1 MIRSI
6 HTNFSKDVPV
16 STYGDCGATLT
27 TVIDGEQKINIF
39 SLLDIYDLLI
49 DEQPNLGIDIDMPVV
64 EMIDEYHIAY
74 HGISLQDCD
83 SFELDI
89 NVTGGIPKPKLPVGL
104 SWEDV
109 EQYEKEGKI
118 LVGISSGPIVS
129 RRHKLLRALVRAK
142 YRLGTLRHR

>member
-6 HTNFSKDVPV
+6 HTNFDKDVPV
-16 STYGDCGATLT
+16 SAYGDCGATLT
-27 TVIDGEQKINIF
+27 TVIDGEQKMNIF
-39 SLLDIYDLLI
+39 SLLDIYDLLV
-49 DEQPNLGIDIDMPVV
+49 DEQPGLNVDADIPVV

-89 NVTGGIPKPKLPVGL
+89 NVTGGIPKPQLPP
-104 SWEDV
+104 WDV
-109 EQYEKEGKI
+109 LEQYEKEGKI

>member
-6 HTNFSKDVPV
+6 HTNFDKDVPV
-16 STYGDCGATLT
+16 SAYGDCGATLT
-27 TVIDGEQKINIF
+27 TVIDGEQKMNIF

-89 NVTGGIPKPKLPVGL
+89 NVTGGIPKPKLPAGL
-104 SWEDV
+104 SWEDI

-129 RRHKLLRALVRAK
+129 RRHKLLHVLARAK

>member
-6 HTNFSKDVPV
+6 HTNFSQDVPV

-89 NVTGGIPKPKLPVGL
+89 NVTGGIPKPKLPAGL

-109 EQYEKEGKI
+109 EEFEEDGKI
-118 LVGISSGPIVS
+118 LIGISSGPAPVS
-129 RRHKLLRALVRAK
+129 RRR
-142 YRLGTLRHR
+142 RLFEFLFGT